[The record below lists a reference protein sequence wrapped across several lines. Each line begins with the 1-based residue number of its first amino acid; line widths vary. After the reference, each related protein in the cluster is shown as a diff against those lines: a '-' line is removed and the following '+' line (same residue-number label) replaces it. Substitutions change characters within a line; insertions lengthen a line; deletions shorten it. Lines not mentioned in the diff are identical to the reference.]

1 MRVSSWL
8 LICVALALPPLA
20 LAASTA
26 RSEYNAAVRS
36 KPDLDRG
43 EKLFE
48 NCAICHGAAGGGTPD
63 GSIPRIAGQHFRVIV
78 KQLVDYRHGKRW
90 DPRMERYADR
100 HLLPDAQAL
109 ADVAAFISQQD
120 RLTPRGVGNGA
131 QAQRGVHVYVA
142 RCAFCHGP
150 GGEGDEK
157 ELVPRVAG
165 QHYEYLLRQMY
176 DAVDGRRPNFSRAH
190 VRLLGKLE
198 RDDIVGLADALS
210 RADWTKLPPLDD
222 PP

>member
-1 MRVSSWL
+1 MRVYSVLVIWAAVVLS
-8 LICVALALPPLA
+8 PLA

-48 NCAICHGAAGGGTPD
+48 NCATCHGATGGGTPD
-63 GSIPRIAGQHFRVIV
+63 GSIPRIAGQHFRVMV

-100 HLLPDAQAL
+100 HLLPDAQSL
-109 ADVAAFISQQD
+109 ADVAAFVSKQE
-120 RLTPRGVGNGA
+120 RMTPRGVGLGTYA
-131 QAQRGVHVYVA
+131 QHGVHVYA
-142 RCAFCHGP
+142 AQCSFCHGK
-150 GGEGDEK
+150 GGEGDET

-165 QHYEYLLRQMY
+165 QHYEYLLRQIY

-198 RDDIVGLADALS
+198 RDDIVGVADALS
-210 RADWTKLPPLDD
+210 RADWTKLPSDESP
-222 PP
+222 

>member
-1 MRVSSWL
+1 MRVSTL
-8 LICVALALPPLA
+8 FLICAAVVLPSFA

-43 EKLFE
+43 EKLFQ
-48 NCAICHGAAGGGTPD
+48 NCATCHGATGGGEPD

-78 KQLVDYRHGKRW
+78 KQLVDYRHGNRW

-100 HLLPDAQAL
+100 HLLPDAQSL
-109 ADVAAFISQQD
+109 ADVAAFISKQE
-120 RLTPRGVGNGA
+120 RMTPRGVGHGTYA
-131 QAQRGVHVYVA
+131 QQGVHVYA
-142 RCAFCHGP
+142 AQCSFCHGR
-150 GGEGDEK
+150 GGEGDET

-165 QHYEYLLRQMY
+165 QHYEYLLRQIY

-190 VRLLGKLE
+190 VRLLGRLE

-210 RADWTKLPPLDD
+210 RAEWTKLPASDAAP
-222 PP
+222 

>member
-1 MRVSSWL
+1 MAMRISIGFML
-8 LICVALALPPLA
+8 CAALTLPPLA

-36 KPDLDRG
+36 KPDLVRG

-48 NCAICHGAAGGGTPD
+48 NCAMCHGATGDGAPD

-109 ADVAAFISQQD
+109 ADIAAFVSQQD
-120 RLTPRGVGNGA
+120 RMAPRGLGNGA
-131 QAQRGVHVYVA
+131 HAQRGVQVYA
-142 RCAFCHGP
+142 AQCSFCHGP
-150 GGEGDEK
+150 GGEGDER

-165 QHYEYLLRQMY
+165 QHYEYLMRQMY

-198 RDDIVGLADALS
+198 RDDIVGIADALS
-210 RADWTKLPPLDD
+210 RAEWTKLAPVQ
-222 PP
+222 

>member
-1 MRVSSWL
+1 MRASPLFLFGSAL
-8 LICVALALPPLA
+8 LLPLLA

-26 RSEYNAAVRS
+26 RSEYNAAIRS
-36 KPDLDRG
+36 KPDLERG

-48 NCAICHGAAGGGTPD
+48 NCATCHGATGGGALD
-63 GSIPRIAGQHFRVIV
+63 GSIPRIAGQHFRVII

-109 ADVAAFISQQD
+109 ADIAAFISQQE
-120 RLTPRGVGNGA
+120 RMTPRGVGNGTY
-131 QAQRGVHVYVA
+131 AQRGVQLYVA
-142 RCAFCHGP
+142 KCSFCHGP
-150 GGEGDEK
+150 GGEGDQA

-165 QHYEYLLRQMY
+165 QHYEYLLRQIY
-176 DAVDGRRPNFSRAH
+176 DAVDGRRPNFSGSH
-190 VRLLGKLE
+190 VRLLKKLD

-210 RADWTKLPPLDD
+210 RAEWTKLPPVDE
-222 PP
+222 PR